1 MSSIEQRQATLR
13 DLSFAL
19 RHPETWP
26 KDFDWNYS
34 DCNRCAMGLAHR
46 MWPKQ
51 VPEPT
56 TGAMVDAF
64 GIPVSKASDIFT
76 GAGRN
81 GWSNLGVRAN
91 HIADMIDELV

>member
-19 RHPETWP
+19 RHPDTWP
-26 KDFDWNYS
+26 KDFDWNYA

-56 TGAMVDAF
+56 TNAMMDAF
-64 GIPVSKASDIFT
+64 GMNASQASDIFT
-76 GAGRN
+76 GAGRQ
-81 GWSNLGVRAN
+81 SYTNLGVRPTR
-91 HIADMIDELV
+91 IADLIDELV